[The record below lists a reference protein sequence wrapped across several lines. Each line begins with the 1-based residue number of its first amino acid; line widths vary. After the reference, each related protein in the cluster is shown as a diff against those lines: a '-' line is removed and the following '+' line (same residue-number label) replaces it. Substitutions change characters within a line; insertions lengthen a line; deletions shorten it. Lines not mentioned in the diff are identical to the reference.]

1 MRKLLE
7 RYPLLRDEEF
17 RETLQIWSWRIQMVI
32 AAVLFIWFRDVWE
45 VVSLLYLV
53 EVSIYANA
61 VSKQGVRE
69 GIRAKKEAAK
79 SNGD

>member
-1 MRKLLE
+1 
-7 RYPLLRDEEF
+7 
-17 RETLQIWSWRIQMVI
+17 MVI